1 MSEIRGRLQEEIEK
15 SLDERS
21 DLTAGS
27 EERQR
32 HDQSIVNMVD
42 ALNRDLKLD
51 YEDYAEERRL
61 THETKVQEATLTQQ
75 AAIAKE
81 ENRTNKL
88 KAMVQIGGLCLG
100 GGLAL
105 LVRRDE
111 KEGAYTEGAVSDV
124 PKFMKLFS
132 FLGK

>member
-1 MSEIRGRLQEEIEK
+1 MSEVRDRLMEEINV
-15 SLDERS
+15 SLDERNK
-21 DLTAGS
+21 LEPGS

-32 HDQSIVNMVD
+32 HDQSLVNMVD

-51 YEDYAEERRL
+51 KDDYAAARQIA
-61 THETKVQEATLTQQ
+61 HETNVKQAELEQQ
-75 AAIAKE
+75 SKIAAE
-81 ENRTNKL
+81 EQKSSRL
-88 KAMVQIGGLCLG
+88 KTVVQIGGLVLG

-105 LVRRDE
+105 LVRNDE

-132 FLGK
+132 FLSK

>member
-1 MSEIRGRLQEEIEK
+1 MSEVRDRLMEEINV
-15 SLDERS
+15 SLDERFK
-21 DLTAGS
+21 LEPGS

-32 HDQSIVNMVD
+32 HDQSLVNMVD

-51 YEDYAEERRL
+51 YDDYAAERQIA
-61 THETKVQEATLTQQ
+61 HETNVKQAELEQQ
-75 AAIAKE
+75 SKIAAE
-81 ENRTNKL
+81 EQKSSRL
-88 KAMVQIGGLCLG
+88 KTVVQIGGLVLG

-105 LVRRDE
+105 LVRNDE

-132 FLGK
+132 FLSK

>member
-1 MSEIRGRLQEEIEK
+1 MSEIRGRLIEEINC
-15 SLDERS
+15 SMDERS
-21 DLTAGS
+21 KLTPGS

-32 HDQSIVNMVD
+32 QDQSIVNMVD

-51 YEDYAEERRL
+51 YDDFAEERRL
-61 THETKVQEATLTQQ
+61 EFEKNVEEAKLNVQSDI
-75 AAIAKE
+75 AAA
-81 ENRTNKL
+81 ENKTSKL
-88 KAMVQIGGLCLG
+88 KVAAQIAGLVLG

-105 LVRRDE
+105 MVRNDE
-111 KEGAYTEGAVSDV
+111 KDGAYTEGAVSDV

>member
-1 MSEIRGRLQEEIEK
+1 MSDVRDRLVDEINV

-21 DLTAGS
+21 NLEPGS

-51 YEDYAEERRL
+51 MDDHAEVRRLSHETNVKNAELKQQSEIAAEEQKSSRL
-61 THETKVQEATLTQQ
+61 KT
-75 AAIAKE
+75 I
-81 ENRTNKL
+81 
-88 KAMVQIGGLCLG
+88 VQIGGLALG

-105 LVRRDE
+105 LVRSDE
-111 KEGAYTEGAVSDV
+111 KDGAYTEGAVSDV

-132 FLGK
+132 FLSK